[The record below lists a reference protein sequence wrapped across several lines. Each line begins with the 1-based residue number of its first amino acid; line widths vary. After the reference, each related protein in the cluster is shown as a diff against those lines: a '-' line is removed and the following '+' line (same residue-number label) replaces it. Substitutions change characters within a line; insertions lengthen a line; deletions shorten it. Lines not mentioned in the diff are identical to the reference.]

1 MTHKTPSHP
10 RHDQHVGDA
19 GERPN
24 HHSADPQAIAPG
36 ASDTPTDGQGRER
49 GTYTVG
55 YCRPPVHS
63 RFKPGQSGNPKGR
76 AKGSLNLRTILK
88 QVSNEQILI
97 REGDRPRRM
106 SRMEALVRTT
116 YTRAFKGDPKALA
129 SLILLWRQIG
139 LTESD
144 ETTTELLQGPEYAA
158 IVAGFLARHGV
169 EHAPSDDVVDAAASP
184 RATSA
189 KQEG

>member
-19 GERPN
+19 GERPD
-24 HHSADPQAIAPG
+24 HHGADPQAIAPG
-36 ASDTPTDGQGRER
+36 AIAAPADGQVNNRER
-49 GTYTVG
+49 YAVG
-55 YCRPPVHS
+55 YGRPPLHS

-76 AKGSLNLRTILK
+76 AKGSQNLRTILK

-97 REGDRPRRM
+97 REGDRSRRM

-129 SLILLWRQIG
+129 SLIALARLSG

-144 ETTTELLQGPEYAA
+144 EAAADLLQGSEYDAM
-158 IVAGFLARHGV
+158 IVDFLARHGI
-169 EHAPSDDVVDAAASP
+169 ENAASDEAFNAP
-184 RATSA
+184 ASPIATPA
-189 KQEG
+189 KREG

>member
-1 MTHKTPSHP
+1 MTYKAPSHP
-10 RHDQHVGDA
+10 LRDQHVGDR
-19 GERPN
+19 GGPD

-36 ASDTPTDGQGRER
+36 ASDSPTDDQDSER

-63 RFKPGQSGNPKGR
+63 QFKPGQSGNPKGR
-76 AKGSLNLRTILK
+76 AKGSQNLRTIVK
-88 QVSNEQILI
+88 QVSNEQIQI

-106 SRMEALVRTT
+106 SRMEALVRTIF
-116 YTRAFKGDPKALA
+116 TRAFKDPKALA
-129 SLILLWRQIG
+129 SLIVLWRQIG

-158 IVAGFLARHGV
+158 IVADFLARHPV
-169 EHAPSDDVVDAAASP
+169 EHAASDDVVHAVASP
-184 RATSA
+184 LASSA
-189 KQEG
+189 KQGG

>member
-10 RHDQHVGDA
+10 PRDQHVGGA
-19 GERPN
+19 GERPD
-24 HHSADPQAIAPG
+24 HHSADAQAIAPG
-36 ASDTPTDGQGRER
+36 AIAAPDDGQAADRER
-49 GTYTVG
+49 YAVG
-55 YCRPPVHS
+55 YGRPPLHS

-76 AKGSLNLRTILK
+76 AKGSQNLRTILK

-116 YTRAFKGDPKALA
+116 YARAFKGDPKALA
-129 SLILLWRQIG
+129 SLTLLLRQIG
-139 LTESD
+139 LTEID

-158 IVAGFLARHGV
+158 IVADFLARQPV
-169 EHAPSDDVVDAAASP
+169 EHAANDDVVNTASP
-184 RATSA
+184 LATSA

>member
-1 MTHKTPSHP
+1 MTRKTPSHH

-24 HHSADPQAIAPG
+24 YHNADPQPVAPG
-36 ASDTPTDGQGRER
+36 ASDTPTDGQGSER
-49 GTYTVG
+49 GTYAVG

-76 AKGSLNLRTILK
+76 AKGSQNLRTILK
-88 QVSNEQILI
+88 QVSNEQIQI

-116 YTRAFKGDPKALA
+116 YARAFKGDFKALA
-129 SLILLWRQIG
+129 SLIMLLRQIG

-144 ETTTELLQGPEYAA
+144 ETTTGVLPGPEYAA
-158 IVAGFLARHGV
+158 IVADFLARHGV
-169 EHAPSDDVVDAAASP
+169 EPAESDDVVDAAASP
-184 RATSA
+184 LA

>member
-10 RHDQHVGDA
+10 PRDQHVGGA
-19 GERPN
+19 GEPPD
-24 HHSADPQAIAPG
+24 HHSAAAQAIAPG
-36 ASDTPTDGQGRER
+36 AIAAPADGQGGDRQP
-49 GTYTVG
+49 YAVG
-55 YCRPPVHS
+55 CRRPPLHS

-76 AKGSLNLRTILK
+76 AKGSQNLRTIVK

-116 YTRAFKGDPKALA
+116 FTRAIKGDPKALT
-129 SLILLWRQIG
+129 SLIMLWRQIG
-139 LTESD
+139 LNESD
-144 ETTTELLQGPEYAA
+144 ETTTEPLQGPEYGA
-158 IVAGFLARHGV
+158 IVADFLARYGV
-169 EHAPSDDVVDAAASP
+169 EHAASDDVVNAAASP
-184 RATSA
+184 LAASA

>member
-10 RHDQHVGDA
+10 QHDQHVGDA

-116 YTRAFKGDPKALA
+116 FSRAFKGDPKALA
-129 SLILLWRQIG
+129 SLILLARQTG

-144 ETTTELLQGPEYAA
+144 ETTTQLLQGPEYAA
-158 IVAGFLARHGV
+158 IIADFLASHRV
-169 EHAPSDDVVDAAASP
+169 EHAASDGVVNATASP
-184 RATSA
+184 LATSA
-189 KQEG
+189 KREG

>member
-1 MTHKTPSHP
+1 MTHKAPSHP

-19 GERPN
+19 GERPD

-36 ASDTPTDGQGRER
+36 AIAAPTDGQASNGEP
-49 GTYTVG
+49 YAVG
-55 YCRPPVHS
+55 YRRPPLHS

-76 AKGSLNLRTILK
+76 AKGSQNLRTIVK
-88 QVSNEQILI
+88 QISNEQIQI

-106 SRMEALVRTT
+106 SRMEALVRTIF
-116 YTRAFKGDPKALA
+116 TRAFKDPKALA
-129 SLILLWRQIG
+129 SLIVLWRQIG

-144 ETTTELLQGPEYAA
+144 ETTMELLPSPEYAA
-158 IVAGFLARHGV
+158 IVAEFLARHRIA
-169 EHAPSDDVVDAAASP
+169 HAASDDVVHAAASP
-184 RATSA
+184 LATSA